1 MKARWSGIIL
11 IVASTLCALETRADD
26 LKGPDGRPFPGTT
39 RGKTIPTKERR
50 LLREPG
56 AALLI
61 KTADAVEE
69 DVKAH
74 PDNGEGEVELRWP
87 PGIPKKTKLQWK
99 QVGEKRWEAI
109 VPGGG
114 KLSVDWP
121 PGTSEKKKFRW
132 KRLGEER
139 WEIVFPGGTKMT
151 VERTAEGTS
160 QYVVPPLP
168 VRQGTKYVYMQAVFK
183 AVVAGCSDA
192 VWVQYEQNNDSLYDR
207 ANKVPQSNPQS
218 EVKIDGRVPY
228 EVQLQD
234 PPGTVM
240 MSDQPGLHN
249 PSAASDADVA
259 KKWVENVGNTE
270 APNKKIAK
278 VERVESFW
286 TYLICTEP
294 YKIIGHYSWGFA
306 VTLEPDNAQPIKVT
320 DRYWPLWIAGK

>member
-87 PGIPKKTKLQWK
+87 PGIPKKTKL
-99 QVGEKRWEAI
+99 
-109 VPGGG
+109 
-114 KLSVDWP
+114 
-121 PGTSEKKKFRW
+121 RW

-151 VERTAEGTS
+151 VERTVEGTS
-160 QYVVPPLP
+160 QNVVPPLP

-192 VWVQYEQNNDSLYDR
+192 VWVQYEQNNDSLYDH

-306 VTLEPDNAQPIKVT
+306 VALEPDNAQPIKVT